1 MDGINTQDVPGPYVF
16 TKKVMQNLHTRLTE
30 REEEDIQKG
39 GEIDVILLMDKNGGE
54 IEENGIHQESLGM
67 KNDVRE
73 ILGVEQ

>member
-39 GEIDVILLMDKNGGE
+39 GEI
-54 IEENGIHQESLGM
+54 EENGIHQESLGM